1 MNNNRTEVA
10 EDSLSMK

>member
-10 EDSLSMK
+10 ENSLSMK